1 MTFCLGTKSQH
12 RPSLAWTGPQKQFSV
27 LRKLFFRFQNIS
39 IIISIENSL
48 VLKSEVQM
56 ILQICMDFH
65 SENFRRIQIIMLT
78 WRVGLM
84 HLGSQWCG
92 SERWGTQIC
101 LWASHLPWTLLPIW
115 PNPTPE
121 VKPHRQPQCL
131 LCRSWT
137 WELSSEWCFPS
148 QLYHRTPPAL
158 MISNKNWCLCE
169 NFAPVPSQTLPGTA
183 SDLHRFPQTLRTP
196 ISVQRLDNN

>member
-12 RPSLAWTGPQKQFSV
+12 RPCLAWTGPQKQFSV

-78 WRVGLM
+78 
-84 HLGSQWCG
+84 
-92 SERWGTQIC
+92 
-101 LWASHLPWTLLPIW
+101 
-115 PNPTPE
+115 
-121 VKPHRQPQCL
+121 
-131 LCRSWT
+131 
-137 WELSSEWCFPS
+137 
-148 QLYHRTPPAL
+148 
-158 MISNKNWCLCE
+158 
-169 NFAPVPSQTLPGTA
+169 
-183 SDLHRFPQTLRTP
+183 
-196 ISVQRLDNN
+196 